1 MDSSGSITDPDYKKE
16 KDFVKK
22 AARRLGIS
30 QLSRAAIVLYSTN
43 AHVEAR
49 FGQFDNVRDFER
61 AVDSL
66 RYLNSTTRIDRALAL
81 ATRDVFPEA
90 RLNVTKILVVLTD
103 GKQTQSQNARVIG
116 LREAS
121 DPLRMQGVHIIAV
134 GVAEAERAELR
145 LMTDSEEDVLMSK
158 NFDELNQKL
167 QKLVQA
173 VCGKKITQRYVFV
186 FFDGSLQ
193 FRQSLQ
199 NTL

>member
-1 MDSSGSITDPDYKKE
+1 MDSSGSITDLDYKKE

-43 AHVEAR
+43 AYVEAR

-90 RLNVTKILVVLTD
+90 RPNVTKILVVLTD
-103 GKQTQSQNARVIG
+103 GKQTQSQNAGVIG

-121 DPLRMQGVHIIAV
+121 DPLRMQAVQIIAV

-173 VCGKKITQRYVFV
+173 VCGKKIT
-186 FFDGSLQ
+186 
-193 FRQSLQ
+193 
-199 NTL
+199 